1 LNLPFSISLT
11 SKLLFGF
18 ALISAIGFWLMMDQ
32 VLERVERQYLEAAEE
47 PMVDVANLLAELLAR
62 DMAPDGTMNI
72 TPLKTA
78 LQEVKARQFEARIYS
93 FIKTHVDMD
102 VYVTDASGRVLFDS
116 MFPDQVGQ
124 LRAKRDVMLT
134 LNGFYGARSSRED
147 EKDPNSSVMFSAA
160 PILLDGKIAGVVSVA
175 KPQRSVFKFRD
186 ETRAWLKRTI
196 GSLILCMVLGS
207 FLLARWTTRPI
218 RRLTDYAQAV
228 TAGERPPVPSL
239 HGSEMK
245 TLGGAFE
252 TMRDVLENRE
262 YVEHY
267 VQTLT
272 HELKSPVAA
281 IRGASELLQEETMPE
296 AQRRKFTRNILG
308 ESLRLQDLLDRL
320 LALAGLEKKKALD
333 AATRVNLSA
342 VAREVCD
349 HFEPLFVRL
358 NLKLDCWIQDGVM
371 VQGDVFLLQTALNN
385 LVQNAVDFSPEGGVV
400 SIGLKE
406 IDQRACFIVED
417 DGPGLPEYAR
427 QRVFDRFYSLPRPQT
442 GRKSSG
448 LGLCFVREAALLHRG
463 KVELE
468 NRSPLKGARAVLS
481 IPLA

>member
-1 LNLPFSISLT
+1 MSLT

-47 PMVDVANLLAELLAR
+47 PMVDIAHVLAEMLSR
-62 DMAPDGTMNI
+62 DMRADGTLDS
-72 TPLKTA
+72 TPM
-78 LQEVKARQFEARIYS
+78 KAAMEGAKNRQFEARIYS
-93 FIKTHVDMD
+93 FLKTRVDMD
-102 VYVTDASGRVLFDS
+102 VYVTDAKGVVLFDS
-116 MFPDQVGQ
+116 LHPETVGEK
-124 LRAKRDVMLT
+124 RAKRDVVLT

-147 EKDPNSSVMFSAA
+147 ENDVNSSVMYSAA
-160 PILLDGKIAGVVSVA
+160 PIRVDDRVVGVVSVA

-196 GSLILCMVLGS
+196 GSLILCMVMGS

-228 TAGERPPVPSL
+228 TAGERPAVPAL

-267 VQTLT
+267 VQTMT

-281 IRGASELLQEETMPE
+281 IRGAAELLQEGTMPE
-296 AQRRKFTRNILG
+296 EQRRKFLRNIHG

-333 AATRVNLSA
+333 ETSIVDLS
-342 VAREVCD
+342 VICREVCE
-349 HFEPLFVRL
+349 HFEPMLVQNRL
-358 NLKLDCWIQDGVM
+358 RLDHWIQDDVE
-371 VQGDVFLLQTALNN
+371 VRGDTFLLHTALIN
-385 LVQNAVDFSPEGGVV
+385 LVQNAVDFSPEGGLI
-400 SIGLKE
+400 SIGLKVV
-406 IDQRACFIVED
+406 DDRACFIVED
-417 DGPGLPEYAR
+417 DGPGLPDYAKK
-427 QRVFDRFYSLPRPQT
+427 RVFERFYSLPRPHT

-448 LGLCFVREAALLHRG
+448 LGLCFVKEAALLHRG

-468 NRSPLKGARAVLS
+468 NRDGTRGARAIFSLPVR
-481 IPLA
+481 